1 MRYRS
6 EAIEVAC
13 RRQVAAYRIMTEGE
27 QQQPLPPC
35 TMTDEDIEC
44 WLYLWLKNR
53 RFLLSDFVRHSAREM
68 GISAV
73 RLRKARKQLGIV
85 AWRWEDEIDHPGY
98 WFWELPM

>member
-27 QQQPLPPC
+27 QQQPFSPC

-68 GISAV
+68 GISAA
-73 RLRKARKQLGIV
+73 RLRKARKQLGIA